1 MNLGFEGYVPP
12 EKSVSKEGAR
22 RSWAFSRFV
31 LSLVLVLVLVLVLE
45 NFGCTTDEFVL
56 VERASTKRFG

>member
-22 RSWAFSRFV
+22 SQNPGVRRRGA
-31 LSLVLVLVLVLVLE
+31 
-45 NFGCTTDEFVL
+45 G
-56 VERASTKRFG
+56 ASGAARL